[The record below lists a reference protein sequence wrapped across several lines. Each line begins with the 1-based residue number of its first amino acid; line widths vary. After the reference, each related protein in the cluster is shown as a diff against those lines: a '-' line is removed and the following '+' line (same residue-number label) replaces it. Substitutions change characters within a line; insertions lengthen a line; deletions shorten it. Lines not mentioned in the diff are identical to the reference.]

1 MGLDMYIFK
10 TNKNEGAIRKL
21 VNDIE
26 KAIQADIQDSVCIGG
41 SYIIMRFIGDDKEN
55 SFDKLKPIAY
65 WRKANHIHE
74 WMSKNVL
81 GNKPGKRTLNF
92 GSISKSQL
100 LQLARVCEE
109 VLEHCITQ
117 TGEISIDENFCMM
130 MFPPGTTVPRSGD
143 AEYGECFIENVQETL
158 RQVKSLLQTTNFQK
172 SKLFYFAY
180 Y

>member
-55 SFDKLKPIAY
+55 SFDKLKPVAY

-81 GNKPGKRTLNF
+81 GNKQGKRKAQRSNF
-92 GSISKSQL
+92 ILSFQNHVPNSLVYLPSK
-100 LQLARVCEE
+100 
-109 VLEHCITQ
+109 
-117 TGEISIDENFCMM
+117 
-130 MFPPGTTVPRSGD
+130 
-143 AEYGECFIENVQETL
+143 
-158 RQVKSLLQTTNFQK
+158 
-172 SKLFYFAY
+172 YFSS
-180 Y
+180 